1 MNIKFLTVLFF
12 LSIFSELFGQD
23 DIRLNST
30 DPKNKQTVNVKLHDA
45 SNGNLLMELPL
56 TFHIMKAEER
66 NILFVIVGKKPNQEN
81 AQTVWMFKEALQ
93 LDDLLKK
100 NRNLRVEKDF
110 RKKSDLVESL
120 YENSHNINL
129 IDFHDEYERFLTVS
143 KPLFFEVKDISKPFE
158 LKLKF
163 YVSVPDKDE
172 TIQILTAKAGIVRV
186 TIDITN

>member
-1 MNIKFLTVLFF
+1 MKIKFLVVLFL

-23 DIRLNST
+23 DIRLNSA

-56 TFHIMKAEER
+56 TFHIMKAKER
-66 NILFVIVGKKPNQEN
+66 NILFVIIGKEINKQST
-81 AQTVWMFKEALQ
+81 QTVWMFKRALR
-93 LDDLLKK
+93 LDELLKR
-100 NRNLRVEKDF
+100 NRNLKIDKDF
-110 RKKSDLVESL
+110 RKKSELVEPFH
-120 YENSHNINL
+120 EDSHNINL
-129 IDFHDEYERFLTVS
+129 IDFYDEYEKISVAP

>member
-1 MNIKFLTVLFF
+1 MKIKFLTVLFF
-12 LSIFSELFGQD
+12 LYIFPELFGQD
-23 DIRLNST
+23 NIRLNSS

-66 NILFVIVGKKPNQEN
+66 NILFVIVGKELNKQNV
-81 AQTVWMFKEALQ
+81 QTVWMFKQALQ
-93 LDDLLKK
+93 LDELLKK
-100 NRNLRVEKDF
+100 NRNLKIERDF
-110 RKKSDLVESL
+110 RKKSDWLEPFHEDS
-120 YENSHNINL
+120 NNINL
-129 IDFHDEYERFLTVS
+129 IDFYNEYESISAVP
-143 KPLFFEVKDISKPFE
+143 KPFFFEVKDISKPFE

-172 TIQILTAKAGIVRV
+172 TMQILTAKAGIVRV